1 MTASRTSKTLQ
12 NARVGALCYLLSLF
26 VSFFSRRIFLD
37 HLGAEFL
44 GYTGTVGSI
53 LGFLN
58 IAELGISGAVS
69 MVLYKPLFDQNQRQ
83 ISEIISLLGYLYRFV
98 GLFIGGAG
106 VLVSFFLPWIFPS
119 APCSLALLFLG
130 YYAYLFAALLG
141 YFVNYHAV
149 LLSADQ
155 RNYIVSG
162 YYQAAYTLKVFLQ
175 CLVALVWAD
184 IALFFLLEVSF
195 GLVYAVILR
204 VRIRQYYP
212 WLQADASQGR
222 ALAPAYPQLIHK
234 VRQVFAHRIGGFV
247 QFQSTSLFVYAFVSL
262 PMVALYGN
270 YMLVSGSLR
279 TFLQN
284 VLNSMSASIGNLV
297 AEGKPEHAL
306 SVYFELLSFR
316 FCIAGIF
323 SACLY
328 WLLSDFITLW
338 LGPQYLLSSW
348 VVLLISIQLF
358 LSVAREATEDF
369 LNAYGLVQDVWSPAV
384 ESVVFVSAS
393 LLFGY
398 LWGLEGVLLGPI
410 ISLLLVIYT
419 WKPYFLFTRG
429 FHHSLVTYCCHTL
442 LYLLLLGLALLLT
455 YQVFHQLSIYGLTF
469 ITSWAGWLLKS
480 LCHFSLITLFT
491 LLLFFLFLPEFRHF
505 LRRFRHL
512 NS

>member
-1 MTASRTSKTLQ
+1 MTASRTSKTIQ

-26 VSFFSRRIFLD
+26 VSFFSRRIFLE

-83 ISEIISLLGYLYRFV
+83 ISEIISLLGYYYRFV

-119 APCSLALLFLG
+119 APCSLALLYLG

-149 LLSADQ
+149 LLTADQ

-162 YYQAAYTLKVFLQ
+162 YYQAAYTLKVLLQ
-175 CLVALVWAD
+175 CLVALFWAD
-184 IALFFLLEVSF
+184 IALFFLLEVAF
-195 GLVYAVILR
+195 GLVYVVILR
-204 VRIRQYYP
+204 VRIRQHYP

-222 ALAPAYPQLIHK
+222 TLAPAYPQLIHK

-247 QFQSTSLFVYAFVSL
+247 QFQSASLFVYAFVSL

-284 VLNSMSASIGNLV
+284 VLSSMSASIGNLV
-297 AEGKPEHAL
+297 AEGETEHAV

-323 SACLY
+323 SSCLY
-328 WLLSDFITLW
+328 WLLPDFIVLW
-338 LGPQYLLSSW
+338 VGPQYLLSSRI
-348 VVLLISIQLF
+348 VLLIAIHLF
-358 LSVAREATEDF
+358 LCIAREATEDF

-393 LLFGY
+393 MLFGY

-429 FHHSLVTYCCHTL
+429 FHHTLVTYCGRTS
-442 LYLLLLGLALLLT
+442 LYLLLLSVSISTSYLLLQSFILDGSAFFSTWLGWLIKALCQLALS
-455 YQVFHQLSIYGLTF
+455 SIL
-469 ITSWAGWLLKS
+469 
-480 LCHFSLITLFT
+480 T
-491 LLLFFLFLPEFRHF
+491 LLLFSLFLPEFRYF

-512 NS
+512 NH

>member
-26 VSFFSRRIFLD
+26 VSFFSRRFFLE

-119 APCSLALLFLG
+119 APCSFGLLYLG
-130 YYAYLFAALLG
+130 YYAYLFATLLS

-149 LLSADQ
+149 LLTADQ

-162 YYQAAYTLKVFLQ
+162 YYQAAYTLKVLLQ
-175 CLVALVWAD
+175 CLVALFWAD
-184 IALFFLLEVSF
+184 IALFFLLEVAF
-195 GLVYAVILR
+195 GLIYAVILR

-222 ALAPAYPQLIHK
+222 TLAPAYPQLIHK

-247 QFQSTSLFVYAFVSL
+247 QFQSASLFVYAFVSL

-284 VLNSMSASIGNLV
+284 VLSSMSASIGNLV
-297 AEGKPEHAL
+297 AEGETEHAL

-328 WLLSDFITLW
+328 WLLPDFIVLW

-384 ESVVFVSAS
+384 ESFVLVSAS
-393 LLFGY
+393 LLLGH

-410 ISLLLVIYT
+410 ISLLFIIYT
-419 WKPYFLFTRG
+419 WKPYFLFTCG
-429 FHHSLVTYCCHTL
+429 FHRSLVTYSCRTL
-442 LYLLLLGLALLLT
+442 LFLFLLGFSLLLT
-455 YQVFHQLSIYGLTF
+455 FLVFHQLSIYGLTF
-469 ITSWAGWLLKS
+469 TKSWSGWLLKS

-491 LLLFFLFLPEFRHF
+491 LLLYTLFLPEFRHF
-505 LRRFRHL
+505 LHRFRHL
-512 NS
+512 NP